1 MNSGRQEKDA
11 NTSKYVH
18 IIIITRL
25 CLHKNAVF
33 ARLHVMKIFSKIHNT
48 CKPILQILAILV
60 LGITICLDE
69 SVYAN
74 FVDEISNSEF
84 VEQQEN
90 EQNEDQEQMGADEAP
105 PENCW
110 GLEFSEVYT
119 YYTSGEKKTDQFIEL
134 VNTSEESLNLSGCSI
149 EYSILYANDDSPTL
163 KEKIAL
169 TGEVASEEYWV
180 WFASDEQSLTKDP
193 SGAVT
198 LRLIG
203 TTGEEIDTYTYSGQK
218 EGRSWAWF
226 GVNED
231 GGEEDWQLTYALT
244 PGSTNKKQDCKDPTK
259 VLNPETGRCVNPP
272 ESESDDEEEDST
284 HLSAQCEG
292 LKFSEIL
299 TYYEDAADEQF
310 IELYN
315 STSEKIKLDGCK
327 IRYKSKT
334 IALTGEI
341 DADGY
346 LAHYTAGVT
355 LTKNPTKSNELKLI
369 DVNGVERDSLVYY
382 HGQKKGVAYAQFDYL
397 WTGEENWQQ
406 TYAPTP
412 GVPNVYQE
420 YKTCP
425 QGKVINEATG
435 NCVNV
440 SSDAVLEPCP
450 PGKYRNPLTNRCK
463 SILASTSELK
473 PCPEGYERNPETNRC
488 RKIVNNDGADYAF
501 MMDTSEGNT
510 NFVAFAAL
518 GAVGV
523 MGVSY
528 VTWQFRHEIAK
539 GYRKVAEKLGRKKMS
554 PPT

>member
-1 MNSGRQEKDA
+1 
-11 NTSKYVH
+11 
-18 IIIITRL
+18 
-25 CLHKNAVF
+25 
-33 ARLHVMKIFSKIHNT
+33 MKIFSKIRNA
-48 CKPILQILAILV
+48 CKPILQILAIFI

-74 FVDEISNSEF
+74 SADKISNNEF
-84 VEQQEN
+84 VEQQDN
-90 EQNEDQEQMGADEAP
+90 EQNESQEQMEADEAP

-119 YYTSGEKKTDQFIEL
+119 YYVSGEGKADQFIEL

-169 TGEVASEEYWV
+169 TGEVTSEGYWV

-203 TTGEEIDTYTYSGQK
+203 TTGEEIDTYTYSEQK
-218 EGRSWAWF
+218 EGRSWAWL

-231 GGEEDWQLTYALT
+231 SSEEDWQLTYALT

-272 ESESDDEEEDST
+272 EPESDDEEEDLT
-284 HLSAQCEG
+284 HLPAQCEG

-299 TYYEDAADEQF
+299 TYYEDAADE
-310 IELYN
+310 
-315 STSEKIKLDGCK
+315 
-327 IRYKSKT
+327 
-334 IALTGEI
+334 
-341 DADGY
+341 
-346 LAHYTAGVT
+346 
-355 LTKNPTKSNELKLI
+355 PTKSNELKLI

-412 GVPNVYQE
+412 GAPNVYQE

-488 RKIVNNDGADYAF
+488 RKIVSNDGADYAF
-501 MMDTSEGNT
+501 MMDTSEGDT

-539 GYRKVAEKLGRKKMS
+539 GYRKVAEKLGRKKTD